1 MSKHINII
9 LLTYAST
16 RTYLKSNWLLSYLL
30 KMVPIQQRKNSS
42 RMYLAPSP
50 HIWTHEYVIRD
61 SGGFEVLSIFQVLL
75 VIAAI
80 VTVFSNWK
88 NIFSKKNSSLVGSQ
102 SSALFRFSN
111 TVVRRFYGLRKCGS
125 FDRSVQASVLLP
137 HLQIIISSGAK
148 VKLKGCNGHLTKAAY
163 FCGSWEK
170 FAILNFY
177 VDNNDWGI
185 NTK

>member
-1 MSKHINII
+1 MQFVDVVSISII
-9 LLTYAST
+9 HVFFNFFILPERNGPYVHFFKKEIFILSFSAKIFFLKWMLIFNFLGIQIDIASQ
-16 RTYLKSNWLLSYLL
+16 N
-30 KMVPIQQRKNSS
+30 
-42 RMYLAPSP
+42 
-50 HIWTHEYVIRD
+50 
-61 SGGFEVLSIFQVLL
+61 
-75 VIAAI
+75 
-80 VTVFSNWK
+80 
-88 NIFSKKNSSLVGSQ
+88 
-102 SSALFRFSN
+102 SALFRFSN

-125 FDRSVQASVLLP
+125 FDRSVQASVLLLP

>member
-1 MSKHINII
+1 
-9 LLTYAST
+9 
-16 RTYLKSNWLLSYLL
+16 
-30 KMVPIQQRKNSS
+30 
-42 RMYLAPSP
+42 MYLAPSP

-88 NIFSKKNSSLVGSQ
+88 NIFSKKKSSYYHFHPKIFFLKWMLIFNFLGIQIDIASQ
-102 SSALFRFSN
+102 NSALFRFSN
-111 TVVRRFYGLRKCGS
+111 TVVRCFYGLRKCGS
-125 FDRSVQASVLLP
+125 FDRSVQASVLLLP